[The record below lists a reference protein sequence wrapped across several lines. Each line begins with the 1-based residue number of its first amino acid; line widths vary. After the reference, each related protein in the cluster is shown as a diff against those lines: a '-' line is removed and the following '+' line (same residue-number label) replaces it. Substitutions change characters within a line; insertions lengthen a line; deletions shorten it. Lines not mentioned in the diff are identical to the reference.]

1 MTSSATYCVR
11 GIVNLARLRKRALL
25 VSLSAALVFLVVASG
40 SSLLLGQS
48 IASGTI
54 QGQVTDPTGAAVP
67 RVTVGITHVE
77 TNVTNSIQSDE
88 LGRYFAPGLRVGNYS
103 ITVRQTGFK
112 TAVRS
117 GIILQV
123 NQFAEVNITLAL
135 GAVTEEVTVTGAA
148 PLVESSDA
156 TIGQV
161 VENRQITALPLNGRS
176 YAQLAFLTPTV
187 VPGNGCCPQ
196 LFTPTFSTK
205 ANFSVGGTRGEST
218 NFTVDGI
225 TATNDYVG
233 GSYIYPSIDALQE
246 FKIVQNSFLPEMG
259 SRQGQVLVV
268 SKAGTN
274 EFHGSV
280 YEFLRND
287 RLDARNTFDID
298 KRPLRLNQ
306 FGVAGGG
313 PIIKDK
319 TFWFFGYEGTRQRRG
334 ITQSTVVPSAAMRS
348 GDLSELLPGG
358 TQLLAPIDYPGAGLF
373 AGDPIPGNRLDL
385 LEAANP
391 GALSPIASNVIN
403 LTGYPLPNAPGNTF
417 SLAPSAPTDQDY
429 YQARIDH
436 DLSEKDRIWGSYYYQ
451 ELRQTTTPFTTFQA
465 EIPEF
470 SDNAQQ
476 GGIHWSRIF
485 QPTLVNELRLGYSRN
500 VPRAPNTS
508 HPDITGLS
516 QQDLGFPLDNFQPIL
531 GQSGTA
537 AGIPSFAITGY
548 GAPGG
553 IGFAGGPHQF
563 ETRHLELGDTLNYV
577 RGSHRIVFGTQ
588 LMQDRFV
595 SRFNPNARGTYFFN
609 GQYTGDGF
617 ADFLLG
623 SPNQTLREVNFVVQ
637 DIFESIDRLA
647 QTSFFAQDTW
657 QISPT
662 FTLNYGFRYDYFGPA
677 TEVRGRMANV
687 IGRGDQLVRV
697 EGFGGQ
703 GGTLSTSG
711 QSLGTQGFDIRDD
724 CLCTKQAK
732 NFSPRLSFAI
742 RPFGDRT
749 VLRAG
754 AGLFIS
760 RQTYNRFQA
769 TRFNPPWIFR
779 QQFDNTI
786 SVGAGGPGPSFD
798 ITNGFAVGV
807 TPQTRGGI
815 AQDPNAKDM
824 RVQQWNFEIQQQVSS
839 SLMASIT
846 YAGHQMY
853 NGDASRSLNQA
864 RPGPGPLQPRR
875 PFPGLVTAASDPV
888 PPDPNFLAYE
898 SGHYGATSSYHA
910 MTALVRKQYSQG
922 LTLLAHFTW
931 SKTID
936 TSSSTISG
944 DFQNP
949 DNIAAERGLSTFHV
963 PRRFVASWI
972 YELPFGTGK
981 PFLSSRGG
989 VVDQILGGWQI
1000 TGILGFQDGVY
1011 ISPSAGVNS
1020 ANIDGV
1026 LSTLR
1031 ADRVCDGAISNPTRD
1046 RWFDPNCFV
1055 VPGPF
1060 RYGTSGRNVLQGPG
1074 ASTFDLSFI
1083 KDFHITEVHRLQF
1096 RAEFFN
1102 AFNITNLA
1110 NPDNNASS
1118 GTVGRIFGTS
1128 GSALPGSREIQF
1140 ALKFIF

>member
-1 MTSSATYCVR
+1 MLSATFCLRSV
-11 GIVNLARLRKRALL
+11 INLAKPGKRASL
-25 VSLSAALVFLVVASG
+25 VSLSAVLVLLVVAPG
-40 SSLLLGQS
+40 SPLLLGQT

-67 RVTVGITHVE
+67 RATVEITHVE

-88 LGRYFAPGLRVGNYS
+88 LGRYFAPGLRLGKYS
-103 ITVRQTGFK
+103 ITVTQTGFK
-112 TAVRS
+112 TAVRT

-123 NQFAEVNITLAL
+123 NQFAEVNITLVL
-135 GAVTEEVTVTGAA
+135 GAVTEQVTVTSAV
-148 PLVESSDA
+148 PLVETSDA

-187 VPGNGCCPQ
+187 VPGKGCCPS

-205 ANFSVGGTRGEST
+205 ADFSVGGTRGEST
-218 NFTVDGI
+218 NFTIDGI

-246 FKIVQNSFLPEMG
+246 FKIIRNSFLPEMG

-268 SKAGTN
+268 SKGGTN
-274 EFHGSV
+274 DLHGSV

-287 RLDARNTFDID
+287 ALDARNTFDID

-306 FGVAGGG
+306 FGVAVGG
-313 PIIKDK
+313 PIIKGK
-319 TFWFFGYEGTRQRRG
+319 TFLFFGYEGTRQRRG
-334 ITQSTVVPSAAMRS
+334 ITQSAVVPSAAMRS
-348 GDLSELLPGG
+348 GDFSELLPGG
-358 TQLLAPIDYPGAGLF
+358 PQLLAPIDYPGAGLI

-391 GALSPIASNVIN
+391 GALSLIASNVIN
-403 LTGYPLPNAPGNTF
+403 LTGYPLPNGPGNTL
-417 SLAPSAPTDQDY
+417 SLAPTAPTDQDY
-429 YQARIDH
+429 FQARIDH
-436 DLSEKDRIWGSYYYQ
+436 NVSAKDVIWGSYYNQ
-451 ELRQTTTPFTTFQA
+451 ELRQTTVPFTTFQS

-470 SDNAQQ
+470 RDNAQM

-485 QPTLVNELRLGYSRN
+485 SPTMVNELRLGYSRN
-500 VPRAPNTS
+500 AARAPNTS
-508 HPDITGLS
+508 HPDITGLT

-537 AGIPSFAITGY
+537 AGIPSFSITGY

-553 IGFAGGPHQF
+553 IGFSGGPHQF
-563 ETRHLELGDTLNYV
+563 ETTHLEIGDTLNYV
-577 RGSHRIVFGTQ
+577 RGPHQIVIGTQ
-588 LMQDRFV
+588 LMQDRHV

-623 SPNQTLREVNFVVQ
+623 SPNQTLREINFTGQ
-637 DIFESIDRLA
+637 EIFESIDRLR
-647 QTSFFAQDTW
+647 QISFFAQDTW
-657 QISPT
+657 RVSPT

-677 TEVRGRMANV
+677 VELRGRMANW

-703 GGTLSTSG
+703 GGSLSTSG
-711 QSLGTQGFDIRDD
+711 QSLGTQGFDLRAD
-724 CLCTKQAK
+724 CLCTKKAK
-732 NFSPRLSFAI
+732 NFSPRLSFAF

-749 VLRAG
+749 VIRAG
-754 AGLFIS
+754 AGIFIS

-786 SVGAGGPGPSFD
+786 SVGGGGPGPSFD
-798 ITNGFAVGV
+798 LTNGFAVGV

-824 RVQQWNFEIQQQVSS
+824 RVQQWNFEVQQQLSS
-839 SLMASIT
+839 SVMASIT

-853 NGDASRSLNQA
+853 NGDGSRNLNQA
-864 RPGPGPLQPRR
+864 RPGPGLFQPRR
-875 PFPGLVTAASDPV
+875 PFPGLITAESDPV
-888 PPDPNFLAYE
+888 PPDLNFLAYE
-898 SGHYGATSSYHA
+898 HGHYGATSSYQA

-936 TSSSTISG
+936 TASSGISG

-949 DNIAAERGLSTFHV
+949 DNLAAERGLATFHV

-981 PFLSSRGG
+981 RFLSSQGG
-989 VVDQILGGWQI
+989 AVDQILGGWQI
-1000 TGILGFQDGVY
+1000 TGIVGFQDGNY
-1011 ISPSAGVNS
+1011 ITPAAGINS

-1026 LSTLR
+1026 LSILR
-1031 ADRVCDGAISNPTRD
+1031 ADRVCDGGISNPTRE
-1046 RWFDPNCFV
+1046 RWFDPSCFV

-1060 RYGTSGRNVLQGPG
+1060 RYGNSGRNVVQAPG

-1083 KDFHITEVHRLQF
+1083 KDFHITEGKQLQF

-1102 AFNITNLA
+1102 AFNVTNLA
-1110 NPDNNASS
+1110 NPVANASS
-1118 GTVGRIFGTS
+1118 GSNGRIFGTS

-1140 ALKFIF
+1140 GLKFLF